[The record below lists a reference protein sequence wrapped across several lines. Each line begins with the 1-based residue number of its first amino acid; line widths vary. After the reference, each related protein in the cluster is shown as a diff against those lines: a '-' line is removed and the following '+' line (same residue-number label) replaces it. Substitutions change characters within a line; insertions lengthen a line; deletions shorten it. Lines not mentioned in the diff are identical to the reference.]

1 MQSKLTK
8 DGVISVQAGCAS
20 YTELLNL
27 KAVSHTLKSIFPI
40 VSIYQADIPSFG
52 GPWGFCVASM
62 TLDTAAL
69 TPAEVNKRIK
79 ARSLTNLKFYDGL
92 THQAMFTLPKHMRKA
107 TARGGRLITDDSPL
121 YLYKG

>member
-1 MQSKLTK
+1 M
-8 DGVISVQAGCAS
+8 ISVQSGCAS

-27 KAVSHTLKSIFPI
+27 KAVSHTLKSVFPI

-62 TLDTAAL
+62 KLDVAAM
-69 TPAEVNKRIK
+69 TPAEVDKKIK
-79 ARSLTNLKFYDGL
+79 ARSITNLKFYDGP
-92 THQAMFTLPKHMRKA
+92 THMAMFTLAKHMRKA
-107 TARGGRLITDDSPL
+107 TARGGRLITDASPL

>member
-1 MQSKLTK
+1 
-8 DGVISVQAGCAS
+8 
-20 YTELLNL
+20 
-27 KAVSHTLKSIFPI
+27 
-40 VSIYQADIPSFG
+40 
-52 GPWGFCVASM
+52 M

-79 ARSLTNLKFYDGL
+79 ARGLTNLKFYDGL
-92 THQAMFTLPKHMRKA
+92 THQGMFTLPKHMRKA